1 VAPTKIL
8 TALGSVWLTDQMRSG
23 CKAHADCVKF
33 HPCQSRLD
41 RSNWTIPKS
50 EIIPIL
56 CGFGQARIVLSR
68 LWTKW
73 L

>member
-1 VAPTKIL
+1 MALTKSL
-8 TALGSVWLTDQMRSG
+8 TALGSVWLTDQMLLG

-41 RSNWTIPKS
+41 RSNWTIPQS

-56 CGFGQARIVLSR
+56 GGIGQASFDSSG
-68 LWTKW
+68 LWSK
-73 L
+73 